1 MVLGGTISEICSF
14 LLLLFSYKRD
24 IRKKKCVI
32 NRGDN
37 YTKQILRITLPIAFT
52 SYVRSGLSTLKQ
64 ILIPIRLEKSGI
76 SCERALSQYGMIN
89 GMAMPLIMFP
99 CTFISSF
106 SMLLIPEFSYLN
118 AKKSYDKI
126 NFAINKILKFCFI
139 FSFLIMGVFWC
150 FSEELSSSIYSEADV
165 SIFIKVL
172 SPLIVLMY
180 IDNVVD
186 GILKGLDKQVAVMG
200 INILDLFTSIT
211 FIYFLLPIQGI
222 KGYIVV
228 LFISEILNGLVS
240 LFLLIKET
248 NIKLDFANWIL
259 KPCFAVF
266 VLNLIFKNYIP
277 SRILELIVQIL
288 LFCICYFASIIL
300 FRGLVKSDLKF

>member
-1 MVLGGTISEICSF
+1 
-14 LLLLFSYKRD
+14 
-24 IRKKKCVI
+24 
-32 NRGDN
+32 
-37 YTKQILRITLPIAFT
+37 
-52 SYVRSGLSTLKQ
+52 
-64 ILIPIRLEKSGI
+64 
-76 SCERALSQYGMIN
+76 
-89 GMAMPLIMFP
+89 
-99 CTFISSF
+99 
-106 SMLLIPEFSYLN
+106 
-118 AKKSYDKI
+118 
-126 NFAINKILKFCFI
+126 
-139 FSFLIMGVFWC
+139 MGVFWC

-277 SRILELIVQIL
+277 SGILELIVQIL